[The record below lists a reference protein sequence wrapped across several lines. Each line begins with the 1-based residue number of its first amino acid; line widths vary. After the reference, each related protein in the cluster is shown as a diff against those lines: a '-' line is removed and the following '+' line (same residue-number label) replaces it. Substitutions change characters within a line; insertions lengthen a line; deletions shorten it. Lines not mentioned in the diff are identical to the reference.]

1 MGPAKGIE
9 QLLELGL
16 SEHLANLIASNIVRM
31 PLTSRPRQLVAEG
44 DFYMCVDKGTKTKNQ
59 KKKNQKKD
67 IHATKQHQTTRKL

>member
-44 DFYMCVDKGTKTKNQ
+44 DFYMCVDKGTTPRPLSLTLCQRKTKN
-59 KKKNQKKD
+59 KK
-67 IHATKQHQTTRKL
+67 